1 LKSLIAGLCLLL
13 LWPLAAVAHAHLVQA
28 LPADGSVIGTP
39 PAQFSLKFSEAAT
52 LTALS
57 LHKQGEPQ
65 PQKIAPLP
73 ATASAQINIPA
84 PPLAPGIYELSYR
97 LISADGHVMG
107 GSVHF
112 TIAAK

>member
-1 LKSLIAGLCLLL
+1 LKPLIAGLCLLL
-13 LWPLAAVAHAHLVQA
+13 LWPLAALAHAHLLQA
-28 LPADGSVIGTP
+28 LPAEGSVISTP
-39 PAQFSLKFSEAAT
+39 PTQFSLKFSEAAT

-57 LHKQGEPQ
+57 LHRQGDPQ
-65 PQKIAPLP
+65 PHKIAPLP
-73 ATASAQINIPA
+73 TTASAQIDIPA
-84 PPLAPGIYELSYR
+84 PPLEPGVYELSYR